1 MSLTEFVKVTK
12 DFVNDLL
19 VSFPELEPG
28 LDPKLK
34 AVRAGCAAD
43 DPNAVELFDFVS
55 VAWSGHFFDILG
67 EKESMFE
74 VECMLLPGIDF
85 KVLWNE
91 NITDKTK
98 LVIWKYLKLLILTVV
113 GNMSDNESAE
123 KLFEGV
129 REEEL
134 KSKLEEATKDIHDF
148 FKDMPVPDPEK
159 LQDHI
164 KGLMTGKLGD
174 LAKEIADETVG
185 EATPEKMQEMIK
197 NPAKMFGLV
206 QSVGKKIDTKIKN
219 GELKESE
226 LMEEASEMLKKI
238 KDMPGLDEIF
248 KKFGGGGKM
257 DMAGMQSKLNQN
269 MKVAKTKER
278 LQQKLKE
285 KVPVAAAA
293 AAPAAAAEAPAKKKK
308 KKKKKPPQA
317 AGEPEV
323 AGVVVEDEEAE

>member
-1 MSLTEFVKVTK
+1 MSLTEFVKVSK
-12 DFVNDLL
+12 DFINDLL
-19 VSFPELEPG
+19 ATFPELEKN

-34 AVRAGCAAD
+34 AVREGCSAED
-43 DPNAVELFDFVS
+43 QNSKELFEFIS
-55 VAWSGHFFDILG
+55 TTWTERFFDILG
-67 EKESMFE
+67 EKESMFAE
-74 VECMLLPGIDF
+74 SCILLPNIDF

-91 NITDKTK
+91 NITEKTK
-98 LVIWKYLKLLILTVV
+98 LVIWKYLKLIILTVV
-113 GNMSDNESAE
+113 GNMTDNEGAE
-123 KLFEGV
+123 KMFEGL

-134 KSKLEEATKDIHDF
+134 KSKLDDATKDIHDF

-185 EATPEKMQEMIK
+185 ETTPEKGQDMIK

-206 QSVGKKIDTKIKN
+206 QSVGKKIDSKIKN

-226 LMEEASEMLKKI
+226 LMEEAAEMLKKI

-248 KKFGGGGKM
+248 KKFGGAGKM

-269 MKVAKTKER
+269 LKTAKTKER
-278 LQQKLKE
+278 LQQKLKIKE
-285 KVPVAAAA
+285 TPGSGSSPQPVPVAT
-293 AAPAAAAEAPAKKKK
+293 PAVVEPDVHGSKKK
-308 KKKKKPPQA
+308 KKKKKPSTVQ
-317 AGEPEV
+317 EK
-323 AGVVVEDEEAE
+323 

>member
-1 MSLTEFVKVTK
+1 MSLTEFVKVSK
-12 DFVNDLL
+12 DFINDLL
-19 VSFPELEPG
+19 ATFPELEKN

-34 AVRAGCAAD
+34 AVREGCSPED
-43 DPNAVELFDFVS
+43 QNSKELFEFIS
-55 VAWSGHFFDILG
+55 TTWTERFFDILG
-67 EKESMFE
+67 EKESMFAE
-74 VECMLLPGIDF
+74 SCILLPNIDF
-85 KVLWNE
+85 KILWNE
-91 NITDKTK
+91 NITEKTK
-98 LVIWKYLKLLILTVV
+98 LVIWKYLKLIILTVV
-113 GNMSDNESAE
+113 GNMTDNEGAE
-123 KLFEGV
+123 KMFEGL

-134 KSKLEEATKDIHDF
+134 KSKLDDATKDIHDF

-185 EATPEKMQEMIK
+185 ETTPEKVQDMIK

-206 QSVGKKIDTKIKN
+206 QSVGKKIDSKIKS

-226 LMEEASEMLKKI
+226 LMEEAAEMLKKI

-248 KKFGGGGKM
+248 KKFGGAGKV

-269 MKVAKTKER
+269 LKTAKTKER

-285 KVPVAAAA
+285 KGTAASVHSEPVAVASPAVVEPD
-293 AAPAAAAEAPAKKKK
+293 APSKKK
-308 KKKKKPPQA
+308 KKKKKPSTVQ
-317 AGEPEV
+317 
-323 AGVVVEDEEAE
+323 EE

>member
-19 VSFPELEPG
+19 VPFPELEAK

-34 AVRAGCAAD
+34 AVREGCTAEDPAAQ
-43 DPNAVELFDFVS
+43 ELFEHIS

-67 EKESMFE
+67 EKESMFKT
-74 VECMLLPGIDF
+74 ECFLLPGIDF
-85 KVLWNE
+85 HVLWNE

-98 LVIWKYLKLLILTVV
+98 LVIWKYLKLIILTVV
-113 GNMSDNESAE
+113 GNMTDNESAE
-123 KLFEGV
+123 KLFEGL
-129 REEEL
+129 REDEL

-164 KGLMTGKLGD
+164 KGLMTGKLGE

-185 EATPEKMQEMIK
+185 DATPEKMQDMIK

-206 QSVGKKIDTKIKN
+206 QSVGKKIDSKIKN

-238 KDMPGLDEIF
+238 KDMPGLDELF

-257 DMAGMQSKLNQN
+257 DMAGMQGKLNQN
-269 MKVAKTKER
+269 LQKAKMKER

-285 KVPVAAAA
+285 KVGNASGAAAMAASAAAA
-293 AAPAAAAEAPAKKKK
+293 AEPEPASAKKKNK

-317 AGEPEV
+317 AEETT
-323 AGVVVEDEEAE
+323 DE

>member
-12 DFVNDLL
+12 DFVTDLL
-19 VSFPELEPG
+19 ATFPELEKS

-34 AVRAGCAAD
+34 AVKDGCTPD
-43 DPNAVELFDFVS
+43 DPQVAELFEFVS
-55 VAWSGHFFDILG
+55 TAWSGHFFDILG
-67 EKESMFE
+67 EKESMFST
-74 VECMLLPGIDF
+74 ECILLPNIDF
-85 KVLWNE
+85 KILWNE
-91 NITDKTK
+91 NISDKTK
-98 LVIWKYLKLLILTVV
+98 MVIWKYLKLIILTVV
-113 GNMSDNESAE
+113 GNMTDNESAE
-123 KLFEGV
+123 KLFEGM

-134 KSKLEEATKDIHDF
+134 KSKLDEATKDIHDF

-164 KGLMTGKLGD
+164 KGLMTGKLGE

-185 EATPEKMQEMIK
+185 ETTAEKVQDMIK

-257 DMAGMQSKLNQN
+257 DMAGMQSKLHQN
-269 MKVAKTKER
+269 MKAAKTKER

-285 KVPVAAAA
+285 KVPVAPPQ
-293 AAPAAAAEAPAKKKK
+293 PAATPAQVPAATEATPTKKNKKKK
-308 KKKKKPPQA
+308 KNA
-317 AGEPEV
+317 AS
-323 AGVVVEDEEAE
+323 

>member
-1 MSLTEFVKVTK
+1 MSLTEFAKVTK

-19 VSFPELEPG
+19 ATFPELEAT
-28 LDPKLK
+28 LDAKLV
-34 AVRAGCAAD
+34 AVRAGCPPE
-43 DPNAVELFDFVS
+43 DPQVKELFEYVS
-55 VAWSGHFFDILG
+55 MAWSGHFFDILG
-67 EKESMFE
+67 EKDTMFQS
-74 VECMLLPGIDF
+74 ECFLLPGIDF

-91 NITDKTK
+91 NITEKTK
-98 LVIWKYLKLLILTVV
+98 QVIWKYLKLLILTAV
-113 GNMSDNESAE
+113 GNMTDNESAE
-123 KLFEGV
+123 KLFEGL

-134 KSKLEEATKDIHDF
+134 KSKLDEATKDIHDF

-185 EATPEKMQEMIK
+185 DATPEKMQDMIK

-206 QSVGKKIDTKIKN
+206 QSVGKKIDTKIKS

-238 KDMPGLDEIF
+238 KDMPGLDELF

-269 MKVAKTKER
+269 LKVAKTKER

-285 KVPVAAAA
+285 KTGAVPAAAAAAAAA
-293 AAPAAAAEAPAKKKK
+293 AAPAPAPAPEVSQAKKK
-308 KKKKKPPQA
+308 KKKKKPPQQA
-317 AGEPEV
+317 A
-323 AGVVVEDEEAE
+323 AEEE